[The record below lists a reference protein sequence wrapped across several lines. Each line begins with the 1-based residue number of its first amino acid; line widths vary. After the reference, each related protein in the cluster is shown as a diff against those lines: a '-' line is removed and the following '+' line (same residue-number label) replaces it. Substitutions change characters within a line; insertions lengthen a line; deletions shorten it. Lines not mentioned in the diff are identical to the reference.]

1 MAQYTLAVVHHQGQL
16 QHLRVPWLGQHQGIA
31 PLGPLHWEG
40 AGSGHHEQEPQAE
53 RLVEPEKVEFP

>member
-16 QHLRVPWLGQHQGIA
+16 QHLRVPWLGHHQEMV

-40 AGSGHHEQEPQAE
+40 EGGTLKFVDSSI
-53 RLVEPEKVEFP
+53 